1 MEQQQNF
8 FNILLFIAVIFGTYY
23 IYSVVNRNVNNIEGM
38 TMEGAFADATTLT
51 NDMTESATTAA
62 NSATKTATSTV
73 NGANGIA
80 GNGAAF
86 LQNLKDQTNI
96 IREKLNLTNP
106 EYRKNTED
114 IILQLDEYLNY
125 LGMQTILTINGNNAN
140 AINAVTAI
148 NNSRAALNNAL
159 KFLDK
164 Q

>member
-1 MEQQQNF
+1 
-8 FNILLFIAVIFGTYY
+8 LLFIAVIFGTYY
-23 IYSVVNRNVNNIEGM
+23 IYTVVNRNVNYIEGM
-38 TMEGAFADATTLT
+38 SMESAFADATTLT
-51 NDMTESATTAA
+51 NDMTESATVAA
-62 NSATKTATSTV
+62 NSATKTV

-96 IREKLNLTNP
+96 IRERLNLTNP

-140 AINAVTAI
+140 AINAVTTI
-148 NNSRAALNNAL
+148 NSSRAALNNAL

>member
-1 MEQQQNF
+1 MEQQQNYL
-8 FNILLFIAVIFGTYY
+8 NILLFIAVFFGAYY
-23 IYSVVNRNVNNIEGM
+23 IYIVFFQKANNIEGM
-38 TMEGAFADATTLT
+38 SMESAFADETA
-51 NDMTESATTAA
+51 AA
-62 NSATKTATSTV
+62 NSATESASSTV

-80 GNGAAF
+80 GNGPAI
-86 LQNLKDQTNI
+86 LQNLKDQTNT
-96 IREKLNLTNP
+96 IRERLNLTNP

-125 LGMQTILTINGNNAN
+125 LGMQTILTINGNNAKN

-148 NNSRAALNNAL
+148 NNSRAALNSAL

>member
-23 IYSVVNRNVNNIEGM
+23 IYTVVNRNVNYIEGM
-38 TMEGAFADATTLT
+38 SMESAFADATTLT
-51 NDMTESATTAA
+51 NDMTESATVAA
-62 NSATKTATSTV
+62 NSATKTV

-96 IREKLNLTNP
+96 IRERLNLTNP

-140 AINAVTAI
+140 AINAVTTI
-148 NNSRAALNNAL
+148 NSSRAALNNAL